1 MIDSS
6 LLVSVIIPTFN
17 RADYLVEAIESV
29 LAQSYRPIEIIVVD
43 DGSTDGTAEAISR
56 LGDTVRYMWQPNQGA
71 SVARNTGIALAQGDL
86 LAFLDSDDLWE
97 PEKLTWQVAALETNP
112 GTEAVL
118 GRVRQF
124 YSPEL
129 SEEARARLWRP
140 DGLLPGYVPST
151 LLIQRTAFLRVGLFE
166 PQLRVGEFMSW
177 LIRAREAELRT
188 VMIDECVYRRRVHA
202 ANKGIARQ
210 DTFGARAAILKAA
223 LDRKRQRAASDI
235 AAHQQGAQ

>member
-1 MIDSS
+1 MTDTER

-17 RADYLVEAIESV
+17 RAGYLIEAIESV

-43 DGSTDGTAEAISR
+43 DGSTDGTAEEIVSHFGAA
-56 LGDTVRYMWQPNQGA
+56 VRYAWQLNQGA
-71 SVARNTGIALAQGDL
+71 SVARNAGIALAQGDL

-97 PEKLTWQVAALETNP
+97 PEKLTLQVATLITNP
-112 GTEAVL
+112 DTEAVL

-129 SEEARARLWRP
+129 SEEARSRLWCP
-140 DGLLPGYVPST
+140 DGLLPGYVPGA
-151 LLIQRTAFLRVGLFE
+151 LLIWRKAFLRVGLFE

-177 LIRAREAELRT
+177 MIRAREAELRT
-188 VMIDECVYRRRVHA
+188 VMLEECVYRRRVHA

-210 DTFGARAAILKAA
+210 DTIGPRAAILKAA
-223 LDRKRQRAASDI
+223 LDRRRQRAATEGHSMP
-235 AAHQQGAQ
+235 